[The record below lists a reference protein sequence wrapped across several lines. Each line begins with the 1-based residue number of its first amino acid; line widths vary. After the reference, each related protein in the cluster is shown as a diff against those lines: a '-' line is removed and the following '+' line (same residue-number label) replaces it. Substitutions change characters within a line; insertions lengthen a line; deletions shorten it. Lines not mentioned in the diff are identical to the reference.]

1 MDNGLRMF
9 GVWDTIRRE
18 FIESF
23 MMREEA
29 EAYAEKLAA
38 HDPHCG
44 KFHGICVGKFLN
56 ENNKETAAMRTRKPI
71 SIKARWWKLETK

>member
-23 MMREEA
+23 KTREEA

-56 ENNKETAAMRTRKPI
+56 ENDIDDVTYESLKDY
-71 SIKARWWKLETK
+71 

>member
-1 MDNGLRMF
+1 MDNNLRMF
-9 GVWDTIRRE
+9 GVWDTIRGE

-23 MMREEA
+23 KTQEEA

-38 HDPHCG
+38 YEPPYV

-56 ENNKETAAMRTRKPI
+56 EDDINDCTYERLKYY
-71 SIKARWWKLETK
+71 